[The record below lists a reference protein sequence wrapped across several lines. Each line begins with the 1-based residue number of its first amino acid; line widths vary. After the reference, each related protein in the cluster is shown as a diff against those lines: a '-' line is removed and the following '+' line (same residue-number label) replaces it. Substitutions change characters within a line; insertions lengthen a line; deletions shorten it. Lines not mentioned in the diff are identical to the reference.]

1 MKIRTDFVTN
11 SSSSGFV
18 VITVKMKDGTEHFL
32 EREWDEGYGGYYSEN
47 GAYRKEEILNSL
59 DEAQNGSDTL
69 NILRDAISEF
79 DTFMMGGYDIEKERA
94 RRFVAEVESI
104 GDADMIRSV
113 SIEETTY
120 YGDRK
125 RKSSLTYDREKRKKD
140 LQKRA
145 AAMRDILDSIFLP
158 IPKRERPF
166 YDSIGLPLYDW
177 EHLTPEAEKEYR
189 EQVQKLQEAGWI
201 CAGCDGY
208 WIIPDKQAES
218 IRRGDVPQKL
228 IKTIEWRLGRGEP
241 VYGRIFRF
249 SDFIATMGAFMFPE
263 STVTEEDRSFA
274 GKTYVL
280 ACIKNSKQKAA
291 IRAAIETRGGI
302 LKRELKNETDI
313 LIYGGTGKPYRGY
326 ADTDR
331 INRTRAC
338 QMMRSGKQVKVFTA
352 EQFEAML
359 SDNTEPEKASGG
371 AFFRKTVVLAT
382 AKLKADYKE
391 KLESLGTTIRTA
403 PTDKTDFVVIPNSY
417 VGYRSPMMQKIEEL
431 HAAGCK
437 LQVLT
442 KRQLQEMLAA
452 EDSSMR
458 LSDDPLAGASFVFD
472 GVRDQE
478 FTIYTKRVKQRGALV
493 ESSVVLDTD
502 YVVYEDQWAS
512 YHPKKDKALQLQK
525 EGHGIQVLTVNEFA
539 HLLEK
544 K

>member
-32 EREWDEGYGGYYSEN
+32 EQEWDEGYGGYYSEN

-104 GDADMIRSV
+104 GDADKIRSV

-249 SDFIATMGAFMFPE
+249 SDFIATMGAFVFPK
-263 STVTEEDRSFA
+263 STVTEEDRRIA
-274 GKTYVL
+274 GKVYVL

-291 IRAAIETRGGI
+291 IRIRYNK
-302 LKRELKNETDI
+302 L
-313 LIYGGTGKPYRGY
+313 
-326 ADTDR
+326 
-331 INRTRAC
+331 
-338 QMMRSGKQVKVFTA
+338 
-352 EQFEAML
+352 
-359 SDNTEPEKASGG
+359 
-371 AFFRKTVVLAT
+371 RK
-382 AKLKADYKE
+382 KE
-391 KLESLGTTIRTA
+391 
-403 PTDKTDFVVIPNSY
+403 
-417 VGYRSPMMQKIEEL
+417 
-431 HAAGCK
+431 
-437 LQVLT
+437 
-442 KRQLQEMLAA
+442 
-452 EDSSMR
+452 
-458 LSDDPLAGASFVFD
+458 
-472 GVRDQE
+472 
-478 FTIYTKRVKQRGALV
+478 
-493 ESSVVLDTD
+493 
-502 YVVYEDQWAS
+502 
-512 YHPKKDKALQLQK
+512 
-525 EGHGIQVLTVNEFA
+525 
-539 HLLEK
+539 
-544 K
+544 